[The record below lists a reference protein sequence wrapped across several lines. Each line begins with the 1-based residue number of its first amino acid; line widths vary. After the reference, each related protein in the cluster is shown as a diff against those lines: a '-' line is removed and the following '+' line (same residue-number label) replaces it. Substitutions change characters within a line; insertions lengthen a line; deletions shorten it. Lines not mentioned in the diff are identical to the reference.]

1 MSHSRYHRPP
11 MTTNHQTPDPLVT
24 TAASASA
31 PRRRRWP
38 RILGVI
44 LLVAAL
50 LIVVGGA
57 LFVAPQPLLPE
68 ATAALASTD
77 TVTYAD
83 EGDWLAFTPT
93 SDAST
98 TGFIFYPGAKVPAAG
113 YAPAAQAIAA
123 AGYPAFIAEMPLNLA
138 ILDGNAA
145 ADIQAAH
152 PEVETWVLAGHSLG
166 GVMAAGYA
174 ADHQDAVGGLALW
187 ASYPSGDISSADLV
201 TSSIYGTLDAGAE
214 RITSAET
221 RTTLPTATT
230 FVSIEGGNHEQ
241 MGWYTGQ
248 PNDPPATISRADQQA
263 LVVAATLDVL
273 EAVAP

>member
-1 MSHSRYHRPP
+1 MASDRPTQDAP
-11 MTTNHQTPDPLVT
+11 AAN
-24 TAASASA
+24 TAAQ
-31 PRRRRWP
+31 RRRRWP
-38 RILGVI
+38 RVLAVI
-44 LLVAAL
+44 LLAGAL
-50 LIVVGGA
+50 LLVVGGA
-57 LFVAPQPLLPE
+57 LFLAPQPLLPE

-77 TVTYAD
+77 AVTYAD

-93 SDAST
+93 GPSAAGGT

-123 AGYPAFIAEMPLNLA
+123 AGHPTFIAEMPLNLA

-152 PEVETWVLAGHSLG
+152 PGISTWVLGGHSLG
-166 GVMAAGYA
+166 GVMAAGFA
-174 ADHQDAVGGLALW
+174 ADHQDSVGGLALW
-187 ASYPSGDISSADLV
+187 ASYPAGDISSADLV

-221 RTTLPTATT
+221 RATLPAATT
-230 FVSIEGGNHEQ
+230 FVPIEGGNHEQ

-248 PNDPPATISRADQQA
+248 PNDPPATISREEQQA
-263 LVVAATLDVL
+263 QVVVATLDVL
-273 EAVAP
+273 AAVGP

>member
-1 MSHSRYHRPP
+1 M
-11 MTTNHQTPDPLVT
+11 
-24 TAASASA
+24 
-31 PRRRRWP
+31 
-38 RILGVI
+38 
-44 LLVAAL
+44 
-50 LIVVGGA
+50 
-57 LFVAPQPLLPE
+57 APQPLLPE

-77 TVTYAD
+77 AVTFAD

-93 SDAST
+93 DTSATGGT

-123 AGYPAFIAEMPLNLA
+123 AGYPAYIAEMPLNLA

-152 PEVETWVLAGHSLG
+152 PEVTSWVVGGHSLG

-174 ADHQDAVGGLALW
+174 GDHQETVDGLALW
-187 ASYPSGDISSADLV
+187 ASYPSGDISGADLV

-214 RITSAET
+214 RMTSAET
-221 RTTLPTATT
+221 RAMLPSATT
-230 FVSIEGGNHEQ
+230 FVPIDGGNHEQ

-248 PNDPPATISRADQQA
+248 PNDPPATISRTDQQA
-263 LVVAATLDVL
+263 QVVAATLAVL
-273 EAVAP
+273 EAAGR